1 MNNTLRAAVAA
12 AAVAVVAL
20 ASAGPTSADNS
31 NSNTNT
37 NDVTNLGG
45 GGGAGATSG
54 TESTNWPPT
63 DLSWPPSNVMNG
75 DLASKDK
82 GNSEPTQIVMPLGQ
96 PAPTMTATPTT
107 TETTKPIVP
116 AGTP

>member
-37 NDVTNLGG
+37 NDVTNLG